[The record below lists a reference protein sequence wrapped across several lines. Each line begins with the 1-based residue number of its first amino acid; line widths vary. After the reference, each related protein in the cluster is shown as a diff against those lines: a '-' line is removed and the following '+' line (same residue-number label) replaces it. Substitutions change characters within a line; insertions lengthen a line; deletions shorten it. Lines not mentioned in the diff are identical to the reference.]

1 MMDRRTSLKV
11 AGLSAV
17 ELLAS
22 SAFAQDDKSPM
33 TVLVGAASS
42 MDFTARLIGDQL
54 RERLNRPVVVS
65 SKLGAG
71 GRLALGELKRAAP
84 DGNTVMFST
93 SSLFAIYPH
102 IYTKLDYDPVADF
115 TPICGLTWFD
125 LGIATGINSGITDIA
140 QWIASI
146 KSQGAAGGVYGVAPG
161 AGSSSHFLGIALAQS
176 QSMKME
182 PVHYKDSSVGIIDLA
197 SGRLPMLITGSS
209 ALVEMHRA
217 KKIRMLAVS
226 GEQRSELVPEVPTLK
241 ESGLNIAIQ
250 NSTGLFG
257 PAKLS
262 KELVDRIAA
271 ATLPMLQKPD
281 VKAKLATQGMSI
293 SPMNAM
299 QLANSLNEDRKKFEI
314 LARTSGY
321 KPEAL

>member
-1 MMDRRTSLKV
+1 MMDRRTSLKL
-11 AGLSAV
+11 AGLTAT
-17 ELLAS
+17 EILTS
-22 SAFAQDDKSPM
+22 SAFAQEDKSPM

-42 MDFTARLIGDQL
+42 MDFTARLVGDQL
-54 RERLNRPVVVS
+54 REKLNRTVVVS

-71 GRLALGELKRAAP
+71 GRLALGELKRSAP

-125 LGIATGINSGITDIA
+125 LGIATGIQSGIKDIA
-140 QWIASI
+140 QWIASV
-146 KSQGAAGGVYGVAPG
+146 KSQGSCGAVYGVAPG
-161 AGSSSHFLGIALAQS
+161 AGSSSHFLGIAMAQS
-176 QSMKME
+176 QGLKME
-182 PVHYKDSSVGIIDLA
+182 PVHYKDSAVGLIDLA
-197 SGRLPMLITGSS
+197 SGRLPMLITGTS

-217 KKIRMLAVS
+217 KKVRMLAVS

-241 ESGLNIAIQ
+241 ESGMNVAIQ
-250 NSTGLFG
+250 NSAGLFG
-257 PAKLS
+257 PAKMS
-262 KELVDRIAA
+262 KELVEKIAA
-271 ATLPMLQKPD
+271 ATMPMFQKPD
-281 VKAKLATQGMSI
+281 VKAKLATQGMAI
-293 SPMNAM
+293 SPMNAV
-299 QLANSLNEDRKKFEI
+299 QFANSLIEDRKKFEI

>member
-1 MMDRRTSLKV
+1 
-11 AGLSAV
+11 
-17 ELLAS
+17 
-22 SAFAQDDKSPM
+22 
-33 TVLVGAASS
+33 
-42 MDFTARLIGDQL
+42 
-54 RERLNRPVVVS
+54 
-65 SKLGAG
+65 
-71 GRLALGELKRAAP
+71 
-84 DGNTVMFST
+84 
-93 SSLFAIYPH
+93 
-102 IYTKLDYDPVADF
+102 
-115 TPICGLTWFD
+115 
-125 LGIATGINSGITDIA
+125 
-140 QWIASI
+140 
-146 KSQGAAGGVYGVAPG
+146 
-161 AGSSSHFLGIALAQS
+161 
-176 QSMKME
+176 ME

-209 ALVEMHRA
+209 ALVEMHKA

-281 VKAKLATQGMSI
+281 VKAKLATQGMAI